1 MPRPKAPCGT
11 YTAYKRHL
19 RLKETVDDACR
30 AAQREH
36 DGARSTSAPAR
47 AARQTA
53 KQSTSEPAFEAPPAV
68 PLTDE
73 GHISRLE
80 VLKETL
86 ETSRALVKQLQATD
100 PARAYL
106 QMREQR
112 EILREIAELQGNGQ
126 VKGVTL
132 ADQLAE
138 ARERRRAAA
147 SAAAGS

>member
-19 RLKETVDDACR
+19 RDGEPVDDACR
-30 AAQREH
+30 AAQKEH
-36 DGARSTSAPAR
+36 DGKRSTSAGARVRRQSEKPAPS
-47 AARQTA
+47 APHD
-53 KQSTSEPAFEAPPAV
+53 EPLGSA

-73 GHISRLE
+73 GHVSRVE
-80 VLKETL
+80 VLKEML
-86 ETSRALVKQLQATD
+86 QESRELVKTLRRND
-100 PARAYL
+100 PQRAYL

-112 EILREIAELQGNGQ
+112 EILRELSELQGNGQ

-138 ARERRRAAA
+138 ARARRLAAA
-147 SAAAGS
+147 EAS